1 MTRGIF
7 TCLVLVTALAAAPA
21 VAQTDEEFEVAR
33 QAYMTGEQL
42 FNEGRFQEA
51 IAAFQQS
58 YDIVPIPDTMYNI
71 AACYEAAGQPDEAR
85 ARYQAIVNTPGVAP
99 DLAAQ
104 AQESLTRLA
113 SAGQTPTGQTPT
125 GQTPTG
131 QTPTGQTPTGQYPT
145 GQYPTGQY
153 PTAYQQGG
161 GLTRRQMATIW
172 DAVDREVP
180 HQGPGLYFSIG
191 GGGPVGAT
199 DAPGSIADPGLS
211 ISGGMLWRIIPY
223 LSLLGEFE
231 LVTSSYTYND
241 ATWGEETADT
251 FYLDVAAGL
260 RGHFIASGFW
270 DPWIDVAGGY
280 ATWTGH
286 PKISSTGSI
295 IGSDVAFSGALL
307 RVGAGLDMFVT
318 QYIALGARFDFHV
331 PIYSE
336 YEVTSGSNPTVLES
350 EDGLPYWWTV
360 GVNCSFYFLSI

>member
-1 MTRGIF
+1 MTRWIL
-7 TCLVLVTALAAAPA
+7 TSLVLAVAFAAVPA

-113 SAGQTPTGQTPT
+113 SAGQPPTGQP
-125 GQTPTG
+125 
-131 QTPTGQTPTGQYPT
+131 PT

-153 PTAYQQGG
+153 PTAYPQGG

-172 DAVDREVP
+172 DAVDRDVP
-180 HQGPGLYFSIG
+180 HEGPGLYFSIG
-191 GGGPVGAT
+191 GGGPVGAA
-199 DAPGSIADPGLS
+199 DPPGSIADPGVS
-211 ISGGMLWRIIPY
+211 ISGGLLWRIIPY
-223 LSLLGEFE
+223 LSILGEFE
-231 LVTSSYTYND
+231 LVTSSYTYSD
-241 ATWGEETADT
+241 PSFGDETADT

-270 DPWIDVAGGY
+270 DPWVDVAGGY

-286 PKISSTGSI
+286 PDIGSI
-295 IGSDVAFSGALL
+295 SVFGTDVAYSGPLI
-307 RVGAGLDMFVT
+307 RFGAGLDLFVT
-318 QYIALGARFDFHV
+318 QYIALGLRFDFHL
-331 PIYSE
+331 PLYSG
-336 YEVTSGSNPTVLES
+336 YETTGTSILQS

-360 GVNCSFYFLSI
+360 GANCSFYFLSI